1 MTKITL
7 TRMCELAAEKGARDA
22 QARIEELELRS
33 DAWKESTFLAV
44 KRVAALEAAAQET
57 ALELIA
63 THGQAGDALDRVA
76 KLEAA
81 IIAALRAP
89 DEATSREIL
98 RKARDGE

>member
-1 MTKITL
+1 MSAPYPDLVKRLRIPNAYCGPKFDRAIVEPL
-7 TRMCELAAEKGARDA
+7 KRQAAD
-22 QARIEELELRS
+22 RIE
-33 DAWKESTFLAV
+33 
-44 KRVAALEAAAQET
+44 ALEAAAQET

-63 THGQAGDALDRVA
+63 AHGQAGDALDRAA

-89 DEATSREIL
+89 DEASTREIL